1 MRRHFSAAI
10 GTHLAASD
18 AINESLAFKTLSYFY
33 VPYKF
38 NEMHSLLFQNK
49 FLKL

>member
-18 AINESLAFKTLSYFY
+18 AINESLAFKTL
-33 VPYKF
+33 
-38 NEMHSLLFQNK
+38 
-49 FLKL
+49 FLRTLQI